1 MTLLTAAI
9 AAVIVTLVW
18 YFKDGTNE
26 MRIGTLSLMYWGATL
41 MWLVDAVV
49 EYIELKAAY
58 FTPEPVDMLNDFFL
72 GISVV
77 VLGLIIWLVM
87 FLIQRSK
94 GRAAETVTEKIEIL
108 IVPFLKVYSNRQEF
122 AIADSCCFTVQCN
135 SCT

>member
-87 FLIQRSK
+87 FLIQRACCRNGYRENRNINSPFFK
-94 GRAAETVTEKIEIL
+94 GIFEQ
-108 IVPFLKVYSNRQEF
+108 QEF

>member
-41 MWLVDAVV
+41 MWLVDAAGNV
-49 EYIELKAAY
+49 
-58 FTPEPVDMLNDFFL
+58 FN
-72 GISVV
+72 
-77 VLGLIIWLVM
+77 
-87 FLIQRSK
+87 QRSK

-108 IVPFLKVYSNRQEF
+108 IVPFLKVYSNSKSLQ
-122 AIADSCCFTVQCN
+122 
-135 SCT
+135 

>member
-26 MRIGTLSLMYWGATL
+26 MRIGTLRGATL

-87 FLIQRSK
+87 FLIKDPKGVLQKRLQRK
-94 GRAAETVTEKIEIL
+94 
-108 IVPFLKVYSNRQEF
+108 
-122 AIADSCCFTVQCN
+122 
-135 SCT
+135 

>member
-9 AAVIVTLVW
+9 AAVIATIVW
-18 YFKDGTNE
+18 YFKDSTNE

-87 FLIQRSK
+87 FLIKCFKFPVLKNS
-94 GRAAETVTEKIEIL
+94 RANEKPTL
-108 IVPFLKVYSNRQEF
+108 SGSLQAGYS
-122 AIADSCCFTVQCN
+122 
-135 SCT
+135 